1 MTTTP
6 PPPRAGETVSPRVA
20 DLARVAD
27 PAGRGAARRTLRGGH
42 SRGMAPSTNRPDDET
57 GGPVAPPVELPPRPQ
72 PSREVPAVELD
83 GVGPGGHERVELRRA
98 LRAVLDEGRGTV
110 LVTGEPGIGKSQLL
124 RSLTQARTSGEVSVL
139 TAGGV
144 EWEQDCAHA
153 VLAQLT
159 GDDLSTFS
167 DGDGAGDA
175 FAGARRLAELF
186 GDAPGLVVVDD
197 AHWCDPESLR
207 ALSTL
212 SRHHR
217 RVPVVV
223 VFAAT
228 PGLGRPA
235 TTELLRRTAELTVTL
250 GPLSGREIE
259 ELAADRGRPLPPW
272 LIERLRRHTGGIP
285 RHVLALLDE
294 LPDTMWDVADL
305 RLPAPVDIAVRI
317 EDQYTEL
324 PERTRRL
331 VEAVACFA
339 EPASL
344 DEIARTAG
352 IDDVL
357 PPLSDAARRGLVTR
371 FGGRSLPVVGPADPM
386 VRAAILDLV
395 GPDRAA
401 EIRRRAAEVVAEP
414 QRRLT
419 LLAAATPGPD
429 LELSARLAELAAT
442 RTADG
447 AWSDAADALLEAS
460 RLTDDHD
467 TRELLLIRA
476 VDALIGAGAVF
487 EAEAM
492 IPAVE
497 NLLDTAIRNSVLGYL
512 AILLGR
518 TAQAERALARAWE
531 LSDPAGDVD
540 TAAWICQRRVL
551 HALICGDGPQLI
563 AWADRATD
571 LVGAEHPAAVE
582 ALAMRG
588 LGTAASG
595 RPDEALAEYRAVAA
609 RVRVGPQVQRVTM
622 GHGWLHLIVGD
633 LDEARAEL
641 ESAIPT
647 TTLGGSS
654 RISLWASAW
663 LARAHFLAGD
673 WDLALRTVAAGL
685 RRAEQT
691 GIVIVTPLLG
701 WTAAQIH
708 SLRGDPE
715 RAERVLRETNSGVED
730 YEIMAVP
737 RRLARAALA
746 EARSDYRAV
755 VRALSPL
762 ATRDEHST
770 VGRPGWWPWRDV
782 YVNALVLEG
791 HLDDADAFLT
801 VHEARAQQEGNR
813 GEAARLSWAR
823 GRVLAARGDLDGAR
837 GAFESAISVLETM
850 ALRWDRARAYFAYGQ
865 SLRRLAQR
873 RDADT
878 ILSTARELFL
888 ALGATTYVA
897 RCDRELRAGGVHQTR
912 TVEGLTA
919 QEKAVVD
926 LVVQGLSNKDVAAE
940 LQVSPKTVGYHL
952 TRIYHKVGVRTRT
965 ELAGLH
971 HDET

>member
-1 MTTTP
+1 MTTALSP
-6 PPPRAGETVSPRVA
+6 PGTHERVSPRVA
-20 DLARVAD
+20 ALVRAVDQD
-27 PAGRGAARRTLRGGH
+27 DSGAG
-42 SRGMAPSTNRPDDET
+42 
-57 GGPVAPPVELPPRPQ
+57 PP
-72 PSREVPAVELD
+72 LD
-83 GVGPGGHERVELRRA
+83 GVARGPLHRRGEGWSVESDGAGQRLQERTELRRA
-98 LRAVLDEGRGTV
+98 LGEVVRGGRGTV
-110 LVTGEPGIGKSQLL
+110 LVSGEPGIGKSLLL
-124 RSLTQARTSGEVSVL
+124 RWISRACEGGGATVL
-139 TAGGV
+139 AAAGV
-144 EWEQDCAHA
+144 AWEQDRPSG

-159 GDDLSTFS
+159 GEDIATLADE
-167 DGDGAGDA
+167 DV
-175 FAGARRLAELF
+175 FAGAQRLADRA
-186 GDAPGLVVVDD
+186 GGRSAVVLVDD
-197 AHWCDPESLR
+197 AHWCDVDSLR

-212 SRHHR
+212 ARHHR
-217 RVPVVV
+217 RTPVVV
-223 VFAAT
+223 VFAAS
-228 PGLGRPA
+228 PGHGRSS
-235 TTELLRRTAELTVTL
+235 TTELLRRTAEHTMTL

-259 ELAADRGRPLPPW
+259 ELCTDRGRPLPPW
-272 LIERLRRHTGGIP
+272 LIERLRRHTQGNP

-294 LPDTMWDVADL
+294 LPDAMWDVPDL
-305 RLPAPVDIAVRI
+305 RLPAPVELAVRV
-317 EDQYTEL
+317 E
-324 PERTRRL
+324 ERYDALADETRRL
-331 VEAVACFA
+331 VDAVACFA

-344 DEIARTAG
+344 DEVGRTAG
-352 IDDVL
+352 IDEVL
-357 PPLSDAARRGLVTR
+357 PPLSEAARHGLVVR
-371 FGGRSLPVVGPADPM
+371 YGGRSLPVVGPADPM

-395 GPDRAA
+395 GPHRAA
-401 EIRRRAAEVVAEP
+401 EIRRRAAAVVAEP
-414 QRRLT
+414 HRRLA

-429 LELSARLAELAAT
+429 RALSAELAELAAAK
-442 RTADG
+442 TADG
-447 AWSDAADALLEAS
+447 AWSDAADALLEAG

-467 TRELLLIRA
+467 DRELLLVRA

-492 IPAVE
+492 IPAIE

-518 TAQAERALARAWE
+518 TAQAERVLGRAWE
-531 LSDPAGDVD
+531 LSDPDTDAD
-540 TAAWICQRRVL
+540 TAVWICQRRVL
-551 HALICGDGPQLI
+551 HALIRGDGPDLVS
-563 AWADRATD
+563 WADRATA
-571 LVGAEHPAAVE
+571 LVGPDHPAAVE

-595 RPDEALAEYRAVAA
+595 RPDEALTEYRAVAA
-609 RVRVGPQVQRVTM
+609 RIRQGPQVQRVTM

-673 WDLALRTVAAGL
+673 WDLALRVVAQGL

-715 RAERVLRETNSGVED
+715 RAERVLRQTNAGAED

-737 RRLARAALA
+737 RRLARASMA

-755 VRALSPL
+755 VRALEPL
-762 ATRDEHST
+762 SARNDRST
-770 VGRPGWWPWRDV
+770 VDQPGWWPWRDV

-791 HLDDADAFLT
+791 HLDEAESVLDR
-801 VHEARAQQEGNR
+801 HEARATEQDNAAEL
-813 GEAARLSWAR
+813 ARLSWAR
-823 GRVLAARGDLDGAR
+823 GRLLAARGDLDAAR
-837 GAFESAISVLETM
+837 DAFESAIDALETTS
-850 ALRWDRARAYFAYGQ
+850 LRWDRARAYFAYGQ

-888 ALGATTYVA
+888 ALGATSYVA
-897 RCDRELRAGGVHQTR
+897 RCDRELRAGGVHQSR
-912 TVEGLTA
+912 AERVVAGLTS
-919 QEKAVVD
+919 QERAVVE
-926 LVVQGLSNKDVAAE
+926 LVVRGLSNKDVAAE

-952 TRIYHKVGVRTRT
+952 TRIYHKLGVRTRT
-965 ELAGLH
+965 ELARLH
-971 HDET
+971 REDH